1 MAGINAG
8 LFAKGEDELVLDR
21 SQAYIGV
28 LVDDITTLGVDE
40 PYRMFTAR
48 SEYRL
53 SIRADNADQRLTPIG
68 IKIGCVGEKRK
79 KLFDEK
85 MKQIVNLKTFLK
97 SKKLN
102 NKKLKLVECEGCGA
116 AGSDAYEALKYSE
129 LDMNKIET
137 IFPEVAEY
145 PYNIIKQVEIEGKY
159 QGYLKRQEM
168 DIASYKKDQELDY
181 KKNYFALL

>member
-1 MAGINAG
+1 MWPSAVCCSRSRTCCSSTNRPYGYAIEYDAIDARELKPTLGSKRINGLYFAGQINGTSGYEEAASQGILAGINAG

-79 KLFDEK
+79 KLFD
-85 MKQIVNLKTFLK
+85 
-97 SKKLN
+97 
-102 NKKLKLVECEGCGA
+102 A
-116 AGSDAYEALKYSE
+116 
-129 LDMNKIET
+129 
-137 IFPEVAEY
+137 
-145 PYNIIKQVEIEGKY
+145 
-159 QGYLKRQEM
+159 
-168 DIASYKKDQELDY
+168 
-181 KKNYFALL
+181 